1 MARNRIVLKTE
12 ETNSTFQVYGYLL
25 SEKMK
30 RDLRRAGLKT
40 ETNKWSDVFPNADVV
55 YRFNTKKGKQDVY
68 IGIVQKVK
76 YPSGPKADL
85 VFNESAWLD
94 LNKIM
99 SFSDHTPLSRLTY
112 TVHANSVS
120 RTELE

>member
-1 MARNRIVLKTE
+1 MARNRIVRKTT

-25 SEKMK
+25 TEKMK

-40 ETNKWSDVFPNADVV
+40 DDNTWAQVFPNADVV
-55 YRFNTKKGKQDVY
+55 YRFNPAKNKSDVY
-68 IGIVQKVK
+68 VGNIDKVK
-76 YPSGPKADL
+76 YPSGKTVMLQFNSDHYADL
-85 VFNESAWLD
+85 ATIQTIVTRIPQSQLY
-94 LNKIM
+94 
-99 SFSDHTPLSRLTY
+99 Y